1 MTDIEDL
8 DLVSPTLSKEE
19 RFVKELDARR
29 VEYYPLKNKNTSHS
43 PSSFDSKEKFN
54 KAFNDLIRQYKY
66 LNVSKSFFHNVYT
79 KMLQKGDDEEWH
91 KLHLR

>member
-8 DLVSPTLSKEE
+8 DLVSITLSKEE

-29 VEYYPLKNKNTSHS
+29 VEYYPLKNKNTSPS
-43 PSSFDSKEKFN
+43 TNSSFDSKEKFN

-66 LNVSKSFFHNVYT
+66 LNVSK
-79 KMLQKGDDEEWH
+79 
-91 KLHLR
+91 R